1 MFVNIRLG
9 MKISSF
15 YFKVIYENII
25 FLDIDRVLNDS
36 CSEFLSESIEVLNLL
51 VQMYNAK
58 VVMISS

>member
-25 FLDIDRVLNDS
+25 FLDIDGVLNDS

-51 VQMYNAK
+51 VPMYNAK

>member
-1 MFVNIRLG
+1 
-9 MKISSF
+9 MKMSSF

-25 FLDIDRVLNDS
+25 FLDIDGVLNDS

>member
-25 FLDIDRVLNDS
+25 FLDIDGVLNDS

>member
-25 FLDIDRVLNDS
+25 FLDIDGVLNDS
-36 CSEFLSESIEVLNLL
+36 CSEILSESIEVLNLL

>member
-9 MKISSF
+9 MKMSSF

-25 FLDIDRVLNDS
+25 FLDIDGVLNDS